1 MTPQDKQDELQM
13 MIAREAVSL
22 AALALLLVLL
32 HPQVNIWVRQQA
44 WRLRK
49 LAGRRAAAE
58 EKAVAELRRD
68 ISRFEHGE
76 VSG

>member
-1 MTPQDKQDELQM
+1 MTPQEKQDELQM
-13 MIAREAVSL
+13 MLAREAVSL
-22 AALALLLVLL
+22 AALAVLLVLL
-32 HPQVNIWVRQQA
+32 NPRVNIWVRQQV

-49 LAGRRAAAE
+49 MAGRQAEAE

>member
-1 MTPQDKQDELQM
+1 MTPQDRQDELQM
-13 MIAREAVSL
+13 MIMREAVSL
-22 AALALLLVLL
+22 AALAVLLLML
-32 HPQVNIWVRQQA
+32 HPQVNIWVRQQV

-49 LAGRRAAAE
+49 MAGRQADAE

-76 VSG
+76 VSP